1 MKYTLFFSLLLVLFF
16 QPINV
21 NGQLNKKIIGKWSLV
36 KHIGMPNNLVK
47 KASRTFTFNAD
58 DSTFT
63 IYRKDYGIVA
73 KGKCDI
79 KGDSLFPK
87 INFPPNCGNT
97 QYKIISISKT
107 TLIIEEA
114 LYGEIPTKSTY
125 IKVK

>member
-87 INFPPNCGNT
+87 INVLLLF
-97 QYKIISISKT
+97 QVKT
-107 TLIIEEA
+107 NFTEYRFWAAVNIFR
-114 LYGEIPTKSTY
+114 K
-125 IKVK
+125 